1 MDLAGRAALI
11 TGGGTGLG
19 RAIALELARRGVNLA
34 LDYSRSA
41 TEAAATAAEARALGV
56 WALALRAD
64 VANESEV
71 RDLVARTEGELGRFD
86 LLVCNAG
93 VTRYAPLADLDA
105 LSEAEWD
112 RILAVNVRGA
122 FFCARAAAPVLRRAG
137 GAILNVSSNSG
148 LMPAGSS
155 LPYVVSKAMLIMLT
169 KCLAA
174 ALAPEVRVNAL
185 APGFILGTRWLE
197 RVFPPDVR
205 RRLLE
210 ESPTP
215 PVPVDDVARAALLL
229 LENDSVT
236 GQTLV
241 VDKGELVQ
249 V

>member
-1 MDLAGRAALI
+1 MDPAGRAALI

-19 RAIALELARRGVNLA
+19 RAIALELARRGADLV

-41 TEAAATAAEARALGV
+41 AEAAATAAEARALGV
-56 WALALRAD
+56 RALALQAD
-64 VANESEV
+64 VANNAEV
-71 RDLVARTEGELGRFD
+71 RGLVARAEGELGRLD

-105 LSEAEWD
+105 LTEAEWD

-122 FFCARAAAPVLRRAG
+122 FSCARAAAPALRRGG

-155 LPYVVSKAMLIMLT
+155 LPYVVSKAMLIMVT

-229 LENDSVT
+229 LENDSIT

-241 VDKGELVQ
+241 VDNGEVLLT
-249 V
+249 